1 MSVTIREPGS
11 AITHLIGMMMAI
23 IASTPLLI
31 KAVLSGQPEVFA
43 AMIIFIASMV
53 LLYGASATYHS
64 INAGG
69 RILRVFR
76 KIDHMMIFV
85 LIAGSYTPIC
95 LVVLGGCASAPVD
108 TTPVWQQQLPETG
121 VEMEVSNCTL
131 LGEEP
136 VYYTLDRDSADPW
149 VERPALQTE
158 GVPVVTLRGVEP
170 EQVELRFVENIDTL
184 YLY

>member
-1 MSVTIREPGS
+1 M
-11 AITHLIGMMMAI
+11 
-23 IASTPLLI
+23 
-31 KAVLSGQPEVFA
+31 KN
-43 AMIIFIASMV
+43 
-53 LLYGASATYHS
+53 LLY
-64 INAGG
+64 
-69 RILRVFR
+69 L
-76 KIDHMMIFV
+76 
-85 LIAGSYTPIC
+85 LPLC
-95 LVVLGGCASAPVD
+95 LVVLGRCASAPVD

-184 YLY
+184 YLYYDKVMPQQDLDYIVTEPEDGTLQYRLDTVYNYEFVVTTQSGTDTMIVTCQRDGLTEKE